1 MVVPEEF
8 KRLAQG
14 FYQGSRERFATS
26 EEWIASAINRLDSKQ
41 KAVAKRFITDFLRMT
56 PSAADVQ
63 RVWESTVAD
72 YHFGRDE
79 HEMRGFLAMIR
90 DAL

>member
-1 MVVPEEF
+1 
-8 KRLAQG
+8 
-14 FYQGSRERFATS
+14 
-26 EEWIASAINRLDSKQ
+26 
-41 KAVAKRFITDFLRMT
+41 
-56 PSAADVQ
+56 VQ

-79 HEMRGFLAMIR
+79 HEMRGFLAMIG